1 MEEKVQEVEDMVMDD
16 ELLFCDEPEAPQSTR
31 CQQTPWKMLVVDD
44 EPEIHSVTRLA
55 LGNFSFEDRN
65 LEFLHAHSGKEAI
78 ALMQDHDDVALVLLD
93 VVMEEEDA
101 GLKVARHVRQSL
113 KNTTTRLILRTGQPG
128 QAPENRVILEYDIN
142 DYKTKTELTAQRLFT
157 TVISALRSYRDIVSL
172 NLTRDEQTR
181 AREKQ
186 QSAQVNELSEDKRF
200 DLRLF
205 CRSSDILC
213 GDSYSLH
220 KTRDGGA
227 LIYVIDGM
235 GHGILPSLTVFAV
248 ASSIRRYVG
257 QATSL
262 EELAPAFLEAVRPAL
277 SDEEQLSYA
286 LLWFAPDLSYV
297 DYAIGGLYP
306 PLIQEGNTI
315 HHLQANNTPLMNFT
329 PQLQVDHLP
338 TPNLKKALLYT
349 DGLVEDSAFEMAHHR
364 IEEMLERSSLDQ
376 MLEAIEN
383 HQLEDDVTVIHLQRN
398 DRV

>member
-1 MEEKVQEVEDMVMDD
+1 MDD
-16 ELLFCDEPEAPQSTR
+16 ELLFMDEPEELSEQSVR
-31 CQQTPWKMLVVDD
+31 HAPWKMLVVDD
-44 EPEIHSVTRLA
+44 EPEIHSVTKLA
-55 LGNFSFEDRN
+55 LGNFSFDDRP

-78 ALMQDHDDVALVLLD
+78 ALMSEHDDIALALLD

-113 KNTTTRLILRTGQPG
+113 KNTTTRLVLRTGQPG

-157 TVISALRSYRDIVSL
+157 TVLSALRAYRDIVSL
-172 NLTRDEQTR
+172 NLTREEQAL

-186 QSAQVNELSEDKRF
+186 QSAQVNELEGDERF
-200 DLRLF
+200 GLRLF
-205 CRSSDILC
+205 CHSSDILC

-257 QATSL
+257 QAASL
-262 EELAPAFLEAVRPAL
+262 AELAPAFLEAVRPAL

-286 LLWFAPDLSYV
+286 LLWFSPELDRV
-297 DYAIGGLYP
+297 DYAIGGVYP
-306 PLIQEGNTI
+306 PLIQNGQAI
-315 HHLQANNTPLMNFT
+315 HHLRANNTPLMNFT
-329 PQLQVDHLP
+329 PQLQVDSLA
-338 TPNLKKALLYT
+338 TPDLKKALIYT

-364 IEEMLERSSLDQ
+364 IEELLDRPKLDQ
-376 MLEAIEN
+376 MLEAIEE

-398 DRV
+398 PR